1 MTNEHGALSKLISRS
16 KGNRIFHYSQFP
28 LAAAIML
35 ARLAAAVG
43 EIALV
48 ETLARC
54 LVPVC
59 MPKLDSARGRA
70 KGLVSLLWL
79 CNIEDLGMGAKLGA
93 ERDGCPFE
101 GEDP

>member
-1 MTNEHGALSKLISRS
+1 MY
-16 KGNRIFHYSQFP
+16 HYSQFP
-28 LAAAIML
+28 LAVAIML

-59 MPKLDSARGRA
+59 MSKLDCGRGGRA
-70 KGLVSLLWL
+70 RALASLLSL
-79 CNIEDLGMGAKLGA
+79 CNIEDLDMGAKLGA
-93 ERDGCPFE
+93 ERDGWEPSLVE
-101 GEDP
+101 GTVREDP